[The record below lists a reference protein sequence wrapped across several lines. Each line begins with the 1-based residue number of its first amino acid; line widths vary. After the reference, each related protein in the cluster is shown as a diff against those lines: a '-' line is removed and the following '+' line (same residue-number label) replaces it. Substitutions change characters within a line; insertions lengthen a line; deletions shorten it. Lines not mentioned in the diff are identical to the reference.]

1 MTVFGDGGVKEVIKV
16 KCSGPI
22 RVGPNP
28 CAHGKGH
35 ACENAEKKEATYKS
49 GREFSPETN
58 TGSLDF

>member
-35 ACENAEKKEATYKS
+35 ASATKKTIQDKLEKK
-49 GREFSPETN
+49 
-58 TGSLDF
+58 